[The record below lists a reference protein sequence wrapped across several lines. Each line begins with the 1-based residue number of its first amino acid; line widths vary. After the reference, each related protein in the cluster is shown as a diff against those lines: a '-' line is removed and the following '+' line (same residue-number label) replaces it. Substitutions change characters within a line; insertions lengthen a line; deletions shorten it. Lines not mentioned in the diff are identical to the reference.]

1 MAYDLEEQ
9 EQIATLKAWWNQY
22 GNMVT
27 WFVTAV
33 LVAFAAWSGWK
44 YYQRDQSSKGVM
56 LYEEIVKAA
65 EAKDQAKLA
74 RATEDIKARFGGTPY
89 AQMGLLLAAKAS
101 FESFGQDTKTIF
113 AVTRAIQ
120 IVGEAVKKIPDN
132 IRQKYPQVP
141 WKDVAKMRD
150 KVTHQYFAVK
160 LDVVWDTVQQDFPLL
175 QTLIADILENFS
187 E

>member
-1 MAYDLEEQ
+1 MTKRYSEDYLKDIEEAIRLALEFTQ
-9 EQIATLKAWWNQY
+9 
-22 GNMVT
+22 
-27 WFVTAV
+27 
-33 LVAFAAWSGWK
+33 
-44 YYQRDQSSKGVM
+44 
-56 LYEEIVKAA
+56 
-65 EAKDQAKLA
+65 
-74 RATEDIKARFGGTPY
+74 DID
-89 AQMGLLLAAKAS
+89 
-101 FESFGQDTKTIF
+101 FESFCQDTKTIF

-132 IRQKYPQVP
+132 IRQQYPQIP

-175 QTLIADILENFS
+175 QTFIVDILENFS

>member
-1 MAYDLEEQ
+1 MIKRYSEDYLKDIEEAIRLAIEFTQGMDFDL
-9 EQIATLKAWWNQY
+9 
-22 GNMVT
+22 
-27 WFVTAV
+27 FC
-33 LVAFAAWSGWK
+33 
-44 YYQRDQSSKGVM
+44 
-56 LYEEIVKAA
+56 
-65 EAKDQAKLA
+65 
-74 RATEDIKARFGGTPY
+74 
-89 AQMGLLLAAKAS
+89 
-101 FESFGQDTKTIF
+101 QDTKTIF

-132 IRQKYPQVP
+132 IRQQYPRIP

>member
-1 MAYDLEEQ
+1 MIKRYSEDYLKDIEEAIRLAIEFTQGMDFDL
-9 EQIATLKAWWNQY
+9 
-22 GNMVT
+22 
-27 WFVTAV
+27 FC
-33 LVAFAAWSGWK
+33 
-44 YYQRDQSSKGVM
+44 
-56 LYEEIVKAA
+56 
-65 EAKDQAKLA
+65 
-74 RATEDIKARFGGTPY
+74 
-89 AQMGLLLAAKAS
+89 
-101 FESFGQDTKTIF
+101 QDTKTIF

-132 IRQKYPQVP
+132 IRQQYPQIP

-160 LDVVWDTVQQDFPLL
+160 LDVVWDTIQQDFPLL